1 MSKPY
6 PESSGIKSWAEEDR
20 PREKLLQKGKHMLS
34 ESELIAI
41 LVRTGTKKNDALQV
55 SKDLLGKVQNDL
67 NALSKL
73 SVKDMLA
80 LNVKGIGETKAIT
93 IVAALELGR
102 RRQSSEVKDREK
114 ITSSRDIFEVL
125 HPLLADKLHE
135 EFWILLLNRAN
146 KVIDKMSISSGG
158 LTGTVADVRMIF
170 NHAIQSQATSIVLS
184 HNHPSGNLSPSQSDI
199 DLTKKM
205 VSAGETLDIKVLDH
219 VIIGDNRY
227 YSFADEGMI

>member
-41 LVRTGTKKNDALQV
+41 LVRSGTKKNDALQV
-55 SKDLLGKVQNDL
+55 SKELLGKVQNDL

-73 SVKDMLA
+73 SVKDMLS
-80 LNVKGIGETKAIT
+80 LKVKGIGETKAIT

-102 RRQSSEVKDREK
+102 RRQSSEVKDKEK
-114 ITSSRDIFEVL
+114 ITSSRDIFDAL
-125 HPLLADKLHE
+125 HPLLADKPHE

-170 NHAIQSQATSIVLS
+170 NHAIKSQATSIVLS

-205 VSAGETLDIKVLDH
+205 VRAGETLDIKVLDH
-219 VIIGDNRY
+219 LIIGENRY